1 MAQRRVVGF
10 VCLVVVGGAV
20 STGCATTVT
29 GGEGS
34 SQDPPAITP
43 PGGGDG
49 GAGGEDGVDDGCD
62 AESGEGCVVSG
73 CRLPFPPP
81 ATVPCEVAETAT
93 RYYVDAANGS
103 DANAGVTPSAPWATL
118 SHAVQNA
125 AAGGTIRVAAG
136 GYGSSSI
143 LVDKALIIKGGYDPT
158 FTVWDP
164 DVHHSTF
171 TGAVDVHHDDAV
183 WAGFRMITN
192 VAAGGPTPWTQHFH
206 TVWAGSLVRNVIGI
220 VFTGSDGDHLLSGDR
235 HPDGGGPHHA
245 HPLQRHLHDHQG
257 PAALVRHRARPGASS
272 RGPPSSTPI
281 ASASTR
287 RTRAIPTPPTSSPDT
302 GRAWIRR
309 TRTRTS
315 PTTSS
320 RTSTRTSGRTASSST
335 AAATPSMSNNQMD
348 IAVANNTILVHSERR
363 ERLFRERRRLRRH
376 LARREQHRGRPRR
389 RRDPRH
395 RRQLRRRPVDRPR
408 GEHRQPRVRLQRQL
422 GVSPARDHLRRRHL
436 RAPGLSPRC
445 SPTRT
450 AETST
455 CSRAAPA
462 PARAPTCTDCPS
474 TAASPRTSAR
484 RPGPPPAPGIAAPSS
499 SRVRPT
505 RSPAPGLTVC

>member
-164 DVHHSTF
+164 DVHHSSF

-192 VAAGGPTPWTQHFH
+192 VAAGGPTPWSQHFH

-220 VFTGSDGDHLLSGDR
+220 VFTGSDETTFFQGIDSRTEVGHTTHILCNDIYMTTKGPQLWSDTVLDPDVLSGTTFIDSNR
-235 HPDGGGPHHA
+235 ICFDEADPGNPHPTNLITGYGACVDQEHSHAYITNNILENVHQNVWSDGIEFYGCG
-245 HPLQRHLHDHQG
+245 D
-257 PAALVRHRARPGASS
+257 AA
-272 RGPPSSTPI
+272 
-281 ASASTR
+281 
-287 RTRAIPTPPTSSPDT
+287 
-302 GRAWIRR
+302 
-309 TRTRTS
+309 
-315 PTTSS
+315 
-320 RTSTRTSGRTASSST
+320 
-335 AAATPSMSNNQMD
+335 MSNNQMD
-348 IAVANNTILVHSERR
+348 IAVVNNTILVHSS
-363 ERLFRERRRLRRH
+363 
-376 LARREQHRGRPRR
+376 
-389 RRDPRH
+389 
-395 RRQLRRRPVDRPR
+395 
-408 GEHRQPRVRLQRQL
+408 
-422 GVSPARDHLRRRHL
+422 GVSGYSGSDGGSVVTWRVVNNIVADPD
-436 RAPGLSPRC
+436 GGG
-445 SPTRT
+445 TRGIEVNYDVDPWT
-450 AETST
+450 VLAEST
-455 CSRAAPA
+455 GNLVFGFNDNSVF
-462 PARAPTCTDCPS
+462 
-474 TAASPRTSAR
+474 
-484 RPGPPPAPGIAAPSS
+484 PPPVTSSGDDTSGAWSLATVFADADSGDFHLLPGGPGAGAGANVHGLPLYGGVTKDLGQAPRPPSGPWD
-499 SRVRPT
+499 RG
-505 RSPAPGLTVC
+505 ALQQ